1 LNRTGAPLIEIVSE
15 PDMRSSEEAFQY
27 LTEMK
32 QILQY
37 VGVSACDMEKGQ
49 LRCDA
54 NVSVRPRGQ
63 QELGTKAEL
72 KNLNSFR
79 FVKQAIDYEVAR
91 QVGLIESGEKIRQET
106 RLYNVD
112 LGETFAMRSKE
123 QAHDYRY
130 FPEPDLLPLKV
141 SDEWLAGIRS
151 TMPELPAA
159 KRKRFIEEFGLSE
172 YDAQVLTQ
180 TRALA
185 EFYEQVASASGNPKL
200 AAGWTS
206 VELMSL
212 LKADGKEID
221 QSPVSAASLAE
232 LVALIAKGELTGKIA
247 KDVLPK
253 MYQTGDSAQVIVERE
268 GLKTISDSGAL
279 EKIIDEVIAAN
290 PKQVEQYKS
299 GKTTVIGFLVGAVMK
314 ASRRQANPGAVN
326 ELLKSKL
333 S

>member
-1 LNRTGAPLIEIVSE
+1 
-15 PDMRSSEEAFQY
+15 
-27 LTEMK
+27 
-32 QILQY
+32 
-37 VGVSACDMEKGQ
+37 MEKGL

-91 QVGLIESGEKIRQET
+91 QVALIESGEKIRQET

-130 FPEPDLLPLKV
+130 FPEPDLLPLKI
-141 SDEWLAGIRS
+141 SDEWLSGVRS
-151 TMPELPAA
+151 AMPELPTA

-180 TRALA
+180 TRSMA

-221 QSPVSAASLAE
+221 QSSVSAASLAE
-232 LVALIAKGELTGKIA
+232 LVVLIAKGELTGKIA
-247 KDVLPK
+247 KEVLPK
-253 MYQTGDSAQVIVERE
+253 MYQTGDSAQTIVERE
-268 GLKTISDSGAL
+268 GLKAISDTGAL
-279 EKIIDEVIAAN
+279 EKIADEVIARN
-290 PKQVEQYKS
+290 PKQVEQYRG
-299 GKTTVIGFLVGAVMK
+299 GKTSVLAFFVGQLMK
-314 ASRRQANPGAVN
+314 ATRGQADPPAAS
-326 ELLKSKL
+326 EILKRKL